1 MKRSI
6 STSAAIPVR
15 IPMSIPARTS
25 VGKWTYKYS
34 LEKAIR
40 AARIRAGIP
49 QRRLWRKMMTA
60 AVNPAT
66 ECPDGNEKSLGILI
80 NISIS
85 SLIQQG
91 RGRAINFF
99 NPTDQRRNPPASP
112 AIIFIP
118 QRRRGFHKRNRIA
131 SRIQNKPAS
140 PRKVIFG
147 MSQSNHGV
155 RIFCC
160 IQSRI

>member
-40 AARIRAGIP
+40 AGIP

-80 NISIS
+80 SISIP
-85 SLIQQG
+85 SLIQQS

-112 AIIFIP
+112 ASIFIP
-118 QRRRGFHKRNRIA
+118 QRRRGFHNSLETVSEIGRA
-131 SRIQNKPAS
+131 H
-140 PRKVIFG
+140 V
-147 MSQSNHGV
+147 
-155 RIFCC
+155 
-160 IQSRI
+160 

>member
-49 QRRLWRKMMTA
+49 A
-60 AVNPAT
+60 PVVAEND
-66 ECPDGNEKSLGILI
+66 DGYSES
-80 NISIS
+80 
-85 SLIQQG
+85 
-91 RGRAINFF
+91 
-99 NPTDQRRNPPASP
+99 RN
-112 AIIFIP
+112 
-118 QRRRGFHKRNRIA
+118 
-131 SRIQNKPAS
+131 
-140 PRKVIFG
+140 G
-147 MSQSNHGV
+147 MSG
-155 RIFCC
+155 RE
-160 IQSRI
+160 